1 MKKKYKLLIL
11 SILLDIVGMLSFIIP
26 VLGEFTDVIWAPLAA
41 YLMIKIYPGTE
52 GKIASFITFI
62 EEAGIF
68 GTDLLPTFSLT
79 WMYKYLLK
87 GEVSD

>member
-11 SILLDIVGMLSFIIP
+11 SIFLDGVGMLSFVIP
-26 VLGEFTDVIWAPLAA
+26 MLGEFMDILWAPLAA
-41 YLMIKIYPGTE
+41 YLIYKMYPGTE
-52 GKIASFITFI
+52 GKIASIIAFV

-79 WMYKYLLK
+79 WIYKYLLK
-87 GEVSD
+87 KEK